1 MKAESMDYILMKRDS
16 INSFIQSINGNK
28 HDFCLECVETMKSF
42 DIIPSDIGG
51 ILVFCFKKREYGAV
65 RELLHL
71 IDDISKDIIE
81 NNDYLNDH
89 QGIYIVIEELE
100 KEIKKLR
107 NNNSESYYTNQGIG
121 EIPCIGYIAP
131 NFKNFIS
138 SNEFPDALKPLTL
151 CYTIWNGIISPESRE
166 SKTIYTTLRY
176 AQRIIPLE
184 MTCHANVNDIRRMME
199 QILFSLHSDIFKLG
213 IPETPIL
220 PQHQTSYAIFV
231 QSRYHDTVQ
240 KTEIIDIVTSLLQS
254 AHCIWNQDQPHP
266 SMLYV
271 DLKNPKISICVELLK
286 NICGASVIVDYI
298 TLYKKGNVQLQES
311 SEKIQCNFI
320 NNQVIKRH
328 G

>member
-1 MKAESMDYILMKRDS
+1 MW
-16 INSFIQSINGNK
+16 
-28 HDFCLECVETMKSF
+28 CVETMKGF
-42 DIIPSDIGG
+42 NIAPSDTGG
-51 ILVFCFKKREYGAV
+51 ILVFCFKRREHGAT

-71 IDDISKDIIE
+71 IDDISKDILE
-81 NNDYLNDH
+81 NNDYLIDH
-89 QGIYIVIEELE
+89 ENIFIIMEELE

-107 NNNSESYYTNQGIG
+107 YNNYESYYTDQGVG

-131 NFKNFIS
+131 NFKNSINFD
-138 SNEFPDALKPLTL
+138 EFPDVLKPLSL
-151 CYTIWNGIISPESRE
+151 CYTIWNEIISPENRK

-184 MTCHANVNDIRRMME
+184 MTCYANANDIRRMMK
-199 QILFSLHSDIFKLG
+199 QILFINHSDIFKLG

-220 PQHQTSYAIFV
+220 PQYQTSYAIFV

-240 KTEIIDIVTSLLQS
+240 KTEIVDIITSLIQS
-254 AHCIWNQDQPHP
+254 AHCIWNQGQHHS

-286 NICGASVIVDYI
+286 NICGASVIVDYV

-311 SEKIQCNFI
+311 GEKASRDFI
-320 NNQVIKRH
+320 NK
-328 G
+328 